1 MSYKVRFEME
11 FPWTAEEAEAAEWLL
26 TRRYGLQNVSHN
38 RLSTAIY
45 RATLETV
52 EREATD
58 SAAAFMKILNKSAAN
73 KKKSPSTPH

>member
-26 TRRYGLQNVSHN
+26 VRRYGLQNVTYN

-45 RATLETV
+45 RATLEMV
-52 EREATD
+52 EREAID
-58 SAAAFMKILNKSAAN
+58 SAAAFTKILNKGAAD
-73 KKKSPSTPH
+73 KKKNPTTPR